1 MIALVAC
8 SSGTP
13 QLMNLRNTRKAR
25 TSSPCCR
32 PRRWKSRKTWPPCPN
47 RHRACATASTPTR
60 RRRHRGAWRKRGPRA
75 RGAGSDLVSY
85 TTRFGVSERHPP
97 GPRRRGRGLPP
108 PQRRS
113 HPRTHVRHQ
122 RLFRGVSTAGAGPLR
137 RAGAPAPHGR
147 TDAGRAAVCRVGA
160 RHGFVRSVDA
170 AARSAYLM
178 RQTQCS
184 IRRARMLPLL
194 PRRPDAVTTRLS

>member
-1 MIALVAC
+1 MPRLTSSALLGATMIALVAC

-32 PRRWKSRKTWPPCPN
+32 PRRWKSRKTWPPCPS
-47 RHRACATASTPTR
+47 RHRARPTASTPTR
-60 RRRHRGAWRKRGPRA
+60 RRRDRGAWRQRGPRA
-75 RGAGSDLVSY
+75 RCGLRPCQLY
-85 TTRFGVSERHPP
+85 HPLWRQRRHPP
-97 GPRRRGRGLPP
+97 GPRRRGRGIPP

-122 RLFRGVSTAGAGPLR
+122 RLFRGVSPAVAGPLR
-137 RAGAPAPHGR
+137 RAGAPAPSGR
-147 TDAGRAAVCRVGA
+147 SHAGRAAIRRVDA

-170 AARSAYLM
+170 ARV
-178 RQTQCS
+178 S
-184 IRRARMLPLL
+184 ICH
-194 PRRPDAVTTRLS
+194 